1 MSIKINDYAEFV
13 DETTSDESKHH
24 MALIGR
30 LDDLKYC

>member
-24 MALIGR
+24 IGFNR
-30 LDDLKYC
+30 SFR